1 MKDAPETISLM
12 AETAAKRLAVGDKS
26 VDIRR
31 DFEALRG
38 EPFEDPQW
46 KAINAA
52 AIIIMHLDAA
62 RQKKQ

>member
-12 AETAAKRLAVGDKS
+12 AETAANRLAAGDKS

-31 DFEALRG
+31 DFEAFRG

-46 KAINAA
+46 NAINAA

-62 RQKKQ
+62 RQKRR